1 MSQAKSVGQGFIAVA
16 SIISLFITAIWLL
29 NAYLSLWI
37 GVPLFLFL
45 AVPFAINCFSLFK
58 EVNEKKPVQTQVKQ
72 AKNVLMALPGAGFA
86 CWFFDVLSTILVI
99 NLAQSGAELNPL
111 GWPYSAPA
119 ALAYYIPIT
128 FVTYYLLFKI
138 KKPASFWVAVAISA
152 ATLFMSARNFLAIL
166 NNFGPGIF
174 TRYSS
179 SPSITNL
186 EILCTWSAVVI
197 ILAVLNIVAIKAK
210 NKSLI

>member
-1 MSQAKSVGQGFIAVA
+1 
-16 SIISLFITAIWLL
+16 
-29 NAYLSLWI
+29 
-37 GVPLFLFL
+37 
-45 AVPFAINCFSLFK
+45 
-58 EVNEKKPVQTQVKQ
+58 
-72 AKNVLMALPGAGFA
+72 MALPGAGFA

-152 ATLFMSARNFLAIL
+152 ATLFMSARNFLASL

-179 SPSITNL
+179 NPSITNL